1 MPSYSSAVRRD
12 TNRIPV
18 MRPTAAPGTPPPAPP
33 QPGSMRSMFPGLF
46 SDLFPAE
53 APSPPPP
60 QQPQQHSPPTPSWRS
75 ADTQGDTAGW
85 GSQDPGLAGGGWGE
99 GLSQGSG
106 ASLSQLSGAE
116 GWATENNAGSQTAA
130 SDPATSLSNSQHQP
144 GFSARPPAYRP
155 PFKRSPPPAL
165 RATQPAAPA
174 PSPVHDDILAILLGT
189 APQDSPAAETL
200 LGAKLSHAQASG
212 PTLLHQT
219 GSSNSVSS
227 MESGSERLGQPRRSA
242 AKASLC
248 CICNQNPANYIARP
262 CKHWGPCIFC
272 VPSAVDKEELYPT
285 CLRCNTPNDSM
296 IRVYER

>member
-12 TNRIPV
+12 TYRIPAK
-18 MRPTAAPGTPPPAPP
+18 RPTAAPGTPPPAPP

-60 QQPQQHSPPTPSWRS
+60 PQPQQPQQQSPSMASWRS
-75 ADTQGDTAGW
+75 GDAQEDTT
-85 GSQDPGLAGGGWGE
+85 GWGE

-106 ASLSQLSGAE
+106 ASLSQLSGVE
-116 GWATENNAGSQTAA
+116 GWATENNAGLQTAA
-130 SDPATSLSNSQHQP
+130 SDQAISLSNSQQQP

-155 PFKRSPPPAL
+155 PFKRSPPPAE

-174 PSPVHDDILAILLGT
+174 ASPVHDDILAILLGT
-189 APQDSPAAETL
+189 VPQESPAAETMP
-200 LGAKLSHAQASG
+200 AANLSHTRASG
-212 PTLLHQT
+212 STLLHQT

-227 MESGSERLGQPRRSA
+227 MESGSERIEQPRRSA

-296 IRVYER
+296 IRVYEG